1 MKFVESL
8 EDEVHDEQ
16 FLALIKDNSYETIVD
31 LEDEEFKDLK
41 IKRIFFE
48 KTEIYPEE
56 TRW

>member
-8 EDEVHDEQ
+8 EDEIHNEQ
-16 FLALIKDNSYETIVD
+16 FLAFIKDNGYETVVD

-48 KTEIYPEE
+48 QTETYPEN
-56 TRW
+56 